1 MNNRLGRRPASP
13 TNKPQGNYRSPQS
26 YPSSYP
32 YPPRN
37 RSAEI
42 ITISLLVAAF
52 VLLGLGGT
60 MWAVGARITFGP
72 TPTPTATSTAP
83 VTATPDFRTTRVAED
98 FLTQQAYQMAL
109 LGTLTSTP
117 MPLSST
123 PEPSPNG
130 EATAVETPLTVH
142 LPGVNAHA
150 TPTFETP
157 SSASTDGETAD
168 GASTS
173 LPGEETSPIETATSN
188 LIVLPIVR
196 DNSPLSTPTP
206 AIVAELPPAPGELP
220 TEAPQEIPTQV
231 PTETAIPTET
241 PTAIPTATPTLP
253 VDTPSPTPTET
264 IVPPSPTPLPTSIPT
279 SIPVATDLPFVVGS
293 LRGFIR
299 GDQSVSL
306 RLGPST
312 LYTATTNQLGPD
324 TEVTILNRNHS
335 GEWLY
340 VCCLDNQPNW
350 VRQAHARPRDNV
362 LQPNAP
368 TNSNPNDVRW
378 LSIQPALQ
386 SLPPLPSPVPPGP
399 DDYPLYRY
407 DRHGQGRVDQLPS
420 PPLTFAWPAQAQAG
434 AAFGSPV
441 AVMGESVL
449 VGSADNHLYSFDRTN
464 GNQRWRYNLGQQITM
479 APMIYQNEIFVT
491 DQSSNLYA
499 FGDQGNAAV
508 VLWRVGLP
516 QRVLTSMN
524 IFSDTIFIATGEG
537 ASHNLL
543 AIDRDNGAI
552 LRTFATTGPGLRYP
566 VIGDQLVYAAD
577 SKVTALDLF
586 NGEVVWDQTVAENIS
601 AGPVY
606 GSPGLRA
613 LAELYVVSGNNRIYA
628 LDANTGTE
636 LWNIDNGEPATSMAL
651 NESILF
657 VAGNGYVKAISR
669 QNSSLIWRS
678 NVAGEVVGG
687 PLVDANR
694 LIVVTQFGN
703 IQFLEVQTGA
713 SINGTIIPA
722 PAGGAAAV
730 SGPWLYVPGADGRL
744 YALLGTQ

>member
-13 TNKPQGNYRSPQS
+13 TNKPQGTYRSPQP
-26 YPSSYP
+26 YPSFYP

-52 VLLGLGGT
+52 VLLGLGGM

-83 VTATPDFRTTRVAED
+83 VTATPDLRTTRVAED

-117 MPLSST
+117 MRLSPT

-130 EATAVETPLTVH
+130 EATAVHTPLTVH
-142 LPGVNAHA
+142 LPGLNAPA
-150 TPTFETP
+150 TPTF
-157 SSASTDGETAD
+157 ANA
-168 GASTS
+168 ASTS
-173 LPGEETSPIETATSN
+173 LPGEEASPIEPIETATSN

-196 DNSPLSTPTP
+196 DNSPLNTPTP
-206 AIVAELPPAPGELP
+206 ALIAELPPAPGEVS
-220 TEAPQEIPTQV
+220 TQV
-231 PTETAIPTET
+231 TAETATPTETL
-241 PTAIPTATPTLP
+241 TATPTLP

-279 SIPVATDLPFVVGS
+279 SIPVATDPPFVVGS
-293 LRGFIR
+293 LRGFTR
-299 GDQSVSL
+299 GDQAVSL

-312 LYTATTNQLGPD
+312 LYTATTNQLGPN
-324 TEVTILNRNHS
+324 TEITILNRNHS
-335 GEWLY
+335 GEWIY
-340 VCCLDNQPNW
+340 ICCLDNQPNW
-350 VRQAHARPRDNV
+350 VRQAHAQPRDNV

-368 TNSNPNDVRW
+368 TNSNPNDVR
-378 LSIQPALQ
+378 LLPIQPALQ

-449 VGSADNHLYSFDRTN
+449 VGSADNHLYSFDRLN
-464 GNQRWRYNLGQQITM
+464 GHQRWRYNLDQQITM

-537 ASHNLL
+537 SSHNLL

-577 SKVTALDLF
+577 SRVTALDVF
-586 NGEVVWDQTVAENIS
+586 NGEVVWEQTATENIS

-606 GSPGLRA
+606 GVPGLRA
-613 LAELYVVSGNNRIYA
+613 LAELYVVSGDNRIYA
-628 LDANTGTE
+628 LDANTGAE
-636 LWNIDNGEPATSMAL
+636 LWNIDNGEPASSMAL
-651 NESILF
+651 NESTLF

-678 NVAGEVVGG
+678 NVAGEVMGG

-730 SGPWLYVPGADGRL
+730 SGPWLYIPGADGRL